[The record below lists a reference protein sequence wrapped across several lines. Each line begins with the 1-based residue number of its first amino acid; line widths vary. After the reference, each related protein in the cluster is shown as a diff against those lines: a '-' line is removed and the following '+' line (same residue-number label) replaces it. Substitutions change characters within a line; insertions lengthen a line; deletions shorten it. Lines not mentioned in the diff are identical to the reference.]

1 MSALSTEVKENR
13 RNEMEKLTDY
23 EQGYQDGWDAHDA
36 LIPGLIENGIQKRL
50 NEKLETSSADY
61 PEFLKEQF
69 DPSTNKMYPISIDSS
84 PEENNEKHP

>member
-1 MSALSTEVKENR
+1 
-13 RNEMEKLTDY
+13 MEKLTDY

-36 LIPGLIENGIQKRL
+36 LIPGLIENEVQKRL
-50 NEKLETSSADY
+50 KEKLETSSADY

-69 DPSTNKMYPISIDSS
+69 DPSTNKMYPISIDYS